1 MIYPLD
7 WPTGINNVLCLD
19 TSYIYVNAMDV
30 GGLVIY
36 STSGPFYWR
45 GSTLIP
51 AWTSNYIHYN
61 VWDEIIHPFP
71 NFNGC
76 TVDIWELISNYIP
89 HFTGYVITFPCW
101 D

>member
-36 STSGPFYWR
+36 SHQWPLLLTW
-45 GSTLIP
+45 I
-51 AWTSNYIHYN
+51 
-61 VWDEIIHPFP
+61 
-71 NFNGC
+71 NFNPSM
-76 TVDIWELISNYIP
+76 DK
-89 HFTGYVITFPCW
+89 
-101 D
+101 